1 MIAQYH
7 KLALTA
13 GILLAMAFTFS
24 CSDDKPDG
32 TPSASDFSISGTGTV
47 YYDGDAKA
55 VTVLPQAGKSGG
67 KITVYYEGKDAD
79 QYPKVD
85 VAPIDFGEYIVT
97 FDVGAADGWNGAIGL
112 SAGTLSIE
120 DGTPTVPSISNVA
133 IQSSNS
139 IKVSWG
145 SVPRATSYKVF
156 YITEG
161 MDEVAFAEEVT
172 SGTSFTHTGLAMN
185 GTYYYFVIAVNSY
198 GKSTYSDFKS
208 IRLSPPAAPANLEV
222 TVDASNKISVRWG
235 AVEDATGYRCDLY
248 NGSTLIKQGSATTGT
263 SYAWSGLTPGT
274 TYNFRAVATNAA
286 GGNYSTKSATTLAA
300 DYKLNLEKYSI
311 VRPNGLIWLMW
322 DYLDVLNDRGYD
334 LYYSVGSPDNFKFY
348 GSTNSTAPSIDF
360 NGSINTKYYFYV
372 KVQTRSGHSEVI
384 SLVTGTQ
391 SLPQLAVTPAP
402 AKSPLPTGGT
412 TGQKMC
418 PTCSGNGKCHRG
430 DAILVGNCQ
439 GGKIDCSVCLG
450 KGTYNNKVCTTCK
463 GAGKVKCGLCNGTGK
478 CHGCNGK
485 GKI

>member
-1 MIAQYH
+1 
-7 KLALTA
+7 
-13 GILLAMAFTFS
+13 
-24 CSDDKPDG
+24 
-32 TPSASDFSISGTGTV
+32 
-47 YYDGDAKA
+47 
-55 VTVLPQAGKSGG
+55 VTVLPQGGKSGG

-79 QYPKVD
+79 QYSKVD

-97 FDVGAADGWNGAIGL
+97 FDVGAADGWNGATGL
-112 SAGTLSIE
+112 PAGKLIIAN
-120 DGTPTVPSISNVA
+120 GTPSAPSISSVA

-139 IKVSWG
+139 IKVNWG
-145 SVPRATSYKVF
+145 PVPRATSYKVF

-172 SGTSFTHTGLAMN
+172 GTSFTHTGLALN
-185 GTYYYFVIAVNSY
+185 GTYYYFVIAVNKY
-198 GKSTYSDFKS
+198 GESTYSDFKS

-263 SYAWSGLTPGT
+263 SAAWSGLTPGT
-274 TYNFRAVATNAA
+274 TYNFRTVATNAA
-286 GGNYSTKSATTLAA
+286 GGNYSTRSATTLDA
-300 DYKLNLEKYSI
+300 DYNLNLQYI
-311 VRPNGLIWLMW
+311 VKNNGLVWLFW
-322 DYLDVLNDRGYD
+322 NSVDVYDRGSDYS
-334 LYYSVGSPDNFKFY
+334 LYYSVGTPDNFKFY
-348 GSTNSTAPSIDF
+348 GNPNSSAPAIDF
-360 NGSINTKYYFYV
+360 NGSIDTKYYFYV
-372 KVQTRSGHSEVI
+372 KYKTKSGHSEVI
-384 SLVTGTQ
+384 SVVTGNQ
-391 SLPQLAVTPAP
+391 SLPPLAVTPAP
-402 AKSPLPTGGT
+402 AMSPVPTGGS

-439 GGKIDCSVCLG
+439 GGKIDCSVCNG

-478 CHGCNGK
+478 CHQCNGK
-485 GKI
+485 GKV